1 MAKPYSDDLRKRVV
15 AAVEGGLSRRQA
27 ASLFDLGIST
37 VVHWVRRFRETGS
50 VAAKPMGGDHRSR
63 LTTQRTWLLERI
75 EREPDLTIEELRDE
89 LRDRGVIVGSG
100 TVWRFIAR
108 EDITFKKSVRAA
120 EQERPDVAEARL
132 RWMSDRLRFDPA
144 KLVFVDETGASTK
157 MARLYGRAKRGRR
170 VVGRIPWGHWK
181 TVTFVAGLRLD
192 GFTAPLAIDCAMNG
206 TIFIEY
212 LQQCLVPTLR
222 PGDIV
227 VIDNLPAHKRHEVR
241 EIIEAVGA
249 TLLYLP
255 PYSPDLN
262 PIEQSFAKLKAH
274 LRKAKERTVPALYN
288 RIGQVLDC
296 FEPTEF
302 QNYFRKSGYAPIR

>member
-1 MAKPYSDDLRKRVV
+1 M
-15 AAVEGGLSRRQA
+15 
-27 ASLFDLGIST
+27 
-37 VVHWVRRFRETGS
+37 
-50 VAAKPMGGDHRSR
+50 
-63 LTTQRTWLLERI
+63 
-75 EREPDLTIEELRDE
+75 
-89 LRDRGVIVGSG
+89 
-100 TVWRFIAR
+100 
-108 EDITFKKSVRAA
+108 
-120 EQERPDVAEARL
+120 
-132 RWMSDRLRFDPA
+132 
-144 KLVFVDETGASTK
+144 
-157 MARLYGRAKRGRR
+157 
-170 VVGRIPWGHWK
+170 
-181 TVTFVAGLRLD
+181 TFVAGLRLD